1 MDCRPRHPPARPVVL
16 FVEAHEDTRM
26 LYTFALSASGFDVVA
41 AQDGVEGYRRA
52 SELHPDIILTDLP
65 LPNDDGS
72 QFREDLKHDARTR
85 DIPVVA
91 VNGWLQ
97 RSLRD
102 HPERD
107 GFAALFS
114 KPCLLDELAAR
125 LREVLDG
132 KFRGGA
138 TFAT

>member
-1 MDCRPRHPPARPVVL
+1 MDSRPRRPPARPVVL

-41 AQDGVEGYRRA
+41 AQDGAEGYRRA
-52 SELHPDIILTDLP
+52 SEIHPDIILTDLP
-65 LPNDDGS
+65 LPNEDGS
-72 QFREDLKHDARTR
+72 QFRDDLEHDVRTR

-91 VNGWLQ
+91 VNGCLQ

-102 HPERD
+102 QERD
-107 GFAALFS
+107 GFAAAFP

-132 KFRGGA
+132 KFRSGA